1 MAKTYDYLF
10 KLLLIGDSGV
20 GKTCVLFRFSEDAF
34 NSTFISTI
42 GIDFKIRTIELDGKR
57 IKLQIWDTAG
67 QERFRTITTAYYRGA
82 MGIMLVYDIT
92 NEKSFDN
99 IRNWIRNIEEKMILG
114 NKCDVNDK
122 RQVSRERGEKLAL
135 DYGIKFMETSAKA
148 NINVENEGNSPQG
161 SSQGMKITPDQQK
174 RGSFFRCAL
183 LNSGDSTAQ
192 DSDAQTLNRN
202 SHLRPGQHLSL
213 RAPRCPRSLEPMAG
227 AERLPPP
234 LPPRLHW
241 FVHTQMAQLAQGGVP
256 EWFHGA
262 ISRGDAEDL
271 LESQPPGRFLV
282 RVSHSHVGYT
292 LSYRQEGAHCPS
304 VSQEKVLLGDDT
316 THASLCALVAFYQRR
331 PLRPYGQL
339 LTQGCGQKDPANL
352 DYEDLLLCTLAQETA
367 SPESRPEEHEGPCW
381 SPKGP
386 PKPILLQQ
394 LKEKEVSAEEVSSSC
409 SPKVP
414 LAGAGQKLW
423 KNLRALPE
431 MGRRVQQQLKGRLA
445 AASLASLWDAQPL
458 VTTHSSG
465 ARGPGLATSLEKP
478 PQCPVPRD
486 RGTASRKATRSSSWN
501 GATPRDR
508 GWRQKVT
515 RALSFQPPEAKPR
528 DQLPEEYLQP
538 PPFAPGYC

>member
-1 MAKTYDYLF
+1 MQAA
-10 KLLLIGDSGV
+10 V
-20 GKTCVLFRFSEDAF
+20 
-34 NSTFISTI
+34 
-42 GIDFKIRTIELDGKR
+42 
-57 IKLQIWDTAG
+57 Q
-67 QERFRTITTAYYRGA
+67 
-82 MGIMLVYDIT
+82 
-92 NEKSFDN
+92 
-99 IRNWIRNIEEKMILG
+99 
-114 NKCDVNDK
+114 
-122 RQVSRERGEKLAL
+122 
-135 DYGIKFMETSAKA
+135 
-148 NINVENEGNSPQG
+148 
-161 SSQGMKITPDQQK
+161 
-174 RGSFFRCAL
+174 
-183 LNSGDSTAQ
+183 
-192 DSDAQTLNRN
+192 
-202 SHLRPGQHLSL
+202 PG
-213 RAPRCPRSLEPMAG
+213 CPRSLEPMAG

-292 LSYRQEGAHCPS
+292 LSYRWGWAGGVPGRLGPGCGGRAPPIQVADVRPS
-304 VSQEKVLLGDDT
+304 ADSCCQAEPLWSTRRTRSTQPRLGPRKSSQPSSTPPLVLISRSQAEPIALRGQEKVLLGDDT

-381 SPKGP
+381 SPKGCISSGASALGFRLWSGWDGPGRRPATAPGEADLGRRCHSAGGDRLSRGQLSPVPPFQGP